1 MQPGGAHTTRRLH
14 NTKKRA
20 LILVSL
26 NAPFLLRRR
35 LCVHARAKAVF
46 VGGSPLLTYVWKQF
60 AKLSRFKEFTKSYTM
75 LNILQEKAKLSAT
88 QDNFL

>member
-35 LCVHARAKAVF
+35 LCVHARQGCFCWLLSTLDIRMEADGKAFPFQGIYQV
-46 VGGSPLLTYVWKQF
+46 
-60 AKLSRFKEFTKSYTM
+60 M
-75 LNILQEKAKLSAT
+75 LDA
-88 QDNFL
+88 